1 MLRVRRS
8 AKFARDVAAQVG
20 FLVANDDLEGIDR
33 LELDLAAVVQLLVAF
48 PDAGR
53 ELGATESRS
62 LRKLK
67 LRRCPFVVWY
77 EREAGQL
84 TLVRLFHARQHQPKS
99 T

>member
-8 AKFARDVAAQVG
+8 AKFARDLDAQVA
-20 FLVANDDLEGIDR
+20 FLVAGDDLEGIDR
-33 LELDLAAVVQLLVAF
+33 LELDLAAVEQLLSTF

-53 ELGATESRS
+53 ELGATESWS

-77 EREAGQL
+77 QRESGQL
-84 TLVRLFHARQHQPKS
+84 TLARLFHARQDQPKL